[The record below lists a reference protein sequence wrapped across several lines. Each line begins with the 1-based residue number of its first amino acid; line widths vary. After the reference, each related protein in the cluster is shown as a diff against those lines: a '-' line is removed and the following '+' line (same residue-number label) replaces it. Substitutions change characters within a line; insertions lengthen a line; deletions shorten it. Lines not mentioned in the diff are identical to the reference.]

1 MQELHK
7 QDTKMKLLKSLCET
21 PAVPGREQR
30 LIDLM
35 KDHLTPYCDDIS
47 IDAMGNVIGRKH
59 SKQKNA
65 RTVMISAHM
74 DEIGFV
80 VNHVDK
86 NGFIR
91 IVPRGFHMPRTLC
104 SQRVRIIGKK
114 ELIGIAEVAPALQD
128 AKKRDEVPELKSMFI
143 DTGLGKAAAKAV
155 AVGDFVVLE
164 RSFEEQGDVCI
175 SKAFDDRAGC
185 YVLLETMKQLHKLDL
200 PVHVCAVGS
209 VQEEVGLRGARGAAK
224 SVTPDI
230 GVALDVTVAAD
241 VPGISEDQQVTVLG
255 NGVAIKINDSS
266 AICNHGLVKQ
276 LQTLAKKHKIKHQ
289 MEVLS
294 GGGTDTAAMQ
304 MFGSGAVCALSI
316 PTRYIHTPNEM
327 VHKSDLA
334 ASVNLLKLFL
344 QNADK
349 AKLEF

>member
-1 MQELHK
+1 MELL
-7 QDTKMKLLKSLCET
+7 QTLCET

-30 LIDLM
+30 LIDVM
-35 KDHLTPYCDDIS
+35 KAHLRPYCDDVS
-47 IDAMGNVIGRKH
+47 TDSMGNVIGYKQ
-59 SKQKNA
+59 SKKKNA

-91 IVPRGFHMPRTLC
+91 IIPRGFHMPRTLC

-114 ELIGIAEVAPALQD
+114 EIIGIAEVAPALQD

-143 DTGLGKAAAKAV
+143 DTGLGKAAKNAV

-164 RSFEEQGDVCI
+164 RSFEQQGNVYI
-175 SKAFDDRAGC
+175 SKAFDDRVGC
-185 YVLLETMKQLHKLDL
+185 YLLLETMKQLHTKEL
-200 PVHVCAVGS
+200 PVNICAVGS

-224 SVTPDI
+224 SITPDI

-241 VPGISEDQQVTVLG
+241 VPGISEDQQVTTLG

-276 LQTLAKKHKIKHQ
+276 LQTLAQKHKIKHQ

-327 VHKSDLA
+327 IHKNDVKA
-334 ASVNLLKLFL
+334 CIALLSRFL
-344 QNADK
+344 ENADK